1 MVMCRRYKYL
11 VIVLF
16 LILSVQLSGQVIPGV
31 VASSRQVSNP
41 ELITNG
47 SFSVDANWTKSDYCT
62 ITGGEAVFN
71 VGANYD
77 ETLSQ
82 GTLDFT
88 LNETYTIEFD
98 ITNYSSGRTRV
109 LLGNLSTYCTLN
121 NVDYMA
127 NGHYSFDLIYD
138 NASAPKSI
146 LFYCLTYQPHLHV
159 DNVSVKLK
167 P

>member
-1 MVMCRRYKYL
+1 MKK
-11 VIVLF
+11 F
-16 LILSVQLSGQVIPGV
+16 LIGLLLFISITSSGQLIPGV
-31 VASSRQVSNP
+31 VASSRQTINL

-47 SFSVDANWTKSDYCT
+47 TFSVDQYWTKSGYCT

-71 VGANYD
+71 VGANYT
-77 ETLSQ
+77 EILSQ

-109 LLGNLSTYCTLN
+109 LLGDLYTYCTLN
-121 NVDYMA
+121 NIDYMA
-127 NGHYSFDLIYD
+127 NGHYSFDLVYD
-138 NASAPKSI
+138 NASAPKAI
-146 LFYCLTYQPHLHV
+146 LFYNLTYWPVLHI